1 MPKNRPH
8 TILTEDER
16 ARPDPA
22 GMIWLHQMS
31 PADRELTG
39 GKAARLGEL
48 ERAGFRVPRGFCI
61 PAAAYRQHVL
71 EADPRRF
78 KELVEQ
84 RDFAQLRAW
93 ILEQEIEAKVKQA
106 ILKEYQALIGGARLG
121 LAVRSSSTAEDMAQH
136 SFAGL
141 YASFLEIK
149 TETQLLKAIRR
160 CWASFWSDEAVAYRD
175 RAGIDHAAHSMAVLV
190 QAMAPAVVAGVM
202 FTRISERSPE
212 IGLIEFTRE
221 DGESLM
227 GGEMQAN
234 RLYVDRRTGQ
244 PVRYGRPDGE
254 LDVSRL
260 LMLGFQIEEL
270 MGAPQDIEW
279 VMDAAG
285 ELWILQTRPVTSL
298 LYAQFGMRGA
308 GGDEWL
314 LTYDEPFSPLGCQI
328 AIERYRYWVK
338 GINASLKTRFQP
350 EIQDRDGLLY
360 YRPTWRRANL
370 PLKVWMNFWRL
381 AAVLKSERTY
391 RAYIN
396 EILPAYKERLQAIE
410 GTNHAEESGPALLR
424 QLRETIQLYLDF
436 QYTSYA
442 IGAAA
447 TLSAGLLDLACR
459 FLFGKKTRWNALDFL
474 TGLEDVSIRRELE
487 VYRLG
492 QMLKPHLPSASP
504 AHPGYAELEAL
515 KQGGEPSGP
524 FWQAAE
530 GFLQEYG
537 YLWAD
542 RYPRDPAW
550 EFNQEAFAAS
560 LWIAAQ
566 ATPEESLEIRHRKQR
581 QRREEA
587 INQAMIALE
596 REGSLPGGKFIFSRL
611 LRRAEKLFPFK
622 EDRNHYTYRGAM
634 VIRQLLREIGSRLQ
648 VRQLLPAAEDIFFL
662 KVDEIE
668 TLWHNPRVA
677 SWLLNKVT
685 QRKEVYLRSRR
696 SVQQRSTLA
705 DQPGRG
711 EQNETL
717 VVQGDPCSPGLA
729 KGPARV
735 ISGPGE
741 LQHVRPGEI
750 IVCTQL
756 RPAWSA
762 VFSVAGGVVIEMG
775 SLLSHGSTLAREYGI
790 PAVINVGGITG
801 LVRDHDW
808 LVVDGN
814 LGKVT
819 IERHPVA
826 QADAPPAKAD
836 RSWNGRRGMESE

>member
-1 MPKNRPH
+1 MPKNNPR
-8 TILTEDER
+8 TILTEDKL
-16 ARPDPA
+16 AKPDPA
-22 GMIWLHQMS
+22 GMIWLHQTGM
-31 PADRELTG
+31 ADRGVTG

-61 PAAAYRQHVL
+61 PASAYRQHVL
-71 EADPRRF
+71 EADPSRF
-78 KELVEQ
+78 KELVEKGE
-84 RDFAQLRAW
+84 FAQLRAW
-93 ILEQEIEAKVKQA
+93 ILEQEIEGKVKQA
-106 ILKEYQALIGGARLG
+106 ILNEYQALISEARLG
-121 LAVRSSSTAEDMAQH
+121 LAVRSSATAEDLAQH

-141 YASFLEIK
+141 YASFLEIQ
-149 TETQLLKAIRR
+149 TEAQLLTAIRR
-160 CWASFWSDEAVAYRD
+160 CWASFWSDEAVAYRE

-202 FTRISERSPE
+202 FTQISRQNPE

-221 DGESLM
+221 GGESLV
-227 GGEMQAN
+227 GGETQAN

-244 PVRYGRPDGE
+244 PIRYDRPEGE

-260 LMLGFQIEEL
+260 LLLGFQIEEL
-270 MGAPQDIEW
+270 MGTPQDIEW

-285 ELWILQTRPVTSL
+285 ELWILQTRPVTSQ
-298 LYAQFGMRGA
+298 LYAQLGMREVHS
-308 GGDEWL
+308 DEWL

-360 YRPTWRRANL
+360 YRPAWRRAKL
-370 PLKVWMNFWRL
+370 PLKLWMNFWRL
-381 AAVLKSERTY
+381 VTVLNSERTY
-391 RAYIN
+391 RAYVN
-396 EILPAYKERLQAIE
+396 EILPAYRERLQAIE
-410 GTNHAEESGPALLR
+410 ATNHAEQSAPALLR

-459 FLFGKKTRWNALDFL
+459 FLFGKRTRWNALEFL
-474 TGLEDVSIRRELE
+474 TGLEDVSIRRELD

-492 QMLKPHLPSASP
+492 QMLKPYLPP
-504 AHPGYAELEAL
+504 AGGAQPGYAELEAL
-515 KQGGEPSGP
+515 QQKGEPGGQ
-524 FWQAAE
+524 FWQAVEA
-530 GFLQEYG
+530 FLEEYG

-560 LWIAAQ
+560 LWIAARGS
-566 ATPEESLEIRHRKQR
+566 PEESLEIRHRKQQ

-587 INQAMIALE
+587 IHQAMIALE
-596 REGSLPGGKFIFSRL
+596 REGSLPGGRLIFSRL

-622 EDRNHYTYRGAM
+622 EDRNHYTYLGAM
-634 VIRQLLREIGSRLQ
+634 VIRQLLRETGRRLQ

-662 KVDEIE
+662 MVDEIE

-677 SWLLNKVT
+677 SWLLNKVA
-685 QRKEVYLRSRR
+685 QRKEIYQRSRR
-696 SVQQRSTLA
+696 SVQQHSTLA
-705 DQPGRG
+705 DRSGRR
-711 EQNETL
+711 EQKDTL
-717 VVQGDPCSPGLA
+717 VIQGDPCSPGLA

-741 LQHVRPGEI
+741 LQRVRPGEI

-801 LVRDHDW
+801 LVGEDDW

-819 IERHPVA
+819 IERPPVR
-826 QADAPPAKAD
+826 QAGAPAMAD
-836 RSWNGRRGMESE
+836 RSSNGIGGLEGG